1 MAQWLVLGRH
11 GSGGAG
17 PADAAPPVVAGADAE
32 EPAWLAAGGADPAR
46 PTADGADP
54 ARPSASSA
62 LPPFDRHV
70 IWVGG
75 AVFVVLMLLSGRYG
89 FHRDELYFLD
99 SARHLQASYVDQP
112 VFTPLV
118 ARISL
123 WLFGLSLTGLHL
135 WPALAAWATV
145 ILSGLT
151 ARELGGGRRA
161 QLLTAVGTATMPSLL
176 AVDHMLTTTGFDMLA
191 WVGLALVVIRIGRT
205 GDCRWWLAGGA
216 ILGLGLANKHSVGF
230 FALALF
236 ASALFTRARRL
247 VLNWWFLAGAGIAA
261 AFTGPDIWW
270 QAQHQWATIAMTQA
284 LNQENGGLGNA
295 GTWIIGQL
303 IMVAVALIWVWVTG
317 LRFLWR
323 SEVPLW
329 RTLAWAYAL
338 LFILFAATTGG
349 KIYYLAGTYPYL
361 LAAGFVAMDERL
373 AKPGQLRQLL
383 LGAALSTAVALP
395 VVLPVLPAA
404 DIGWIYKLNQAP
416 AESVGWPQLVQTVH
430 KVWFSLPSSQRARA
444 VIFTADYG
452 EAGAINEL
460 GRATGLPE
468 AVSGHNS
475 EWWWGPGNPRATTVV
490 AIGPGPI
497 GTTGYGA
504 YLRQYF
510 TSVRPVATLSNP
522 AGLRNQEWGGH
533 VYICTG
539 LRKPW
544 AQLWPM
550 LRHYG

>member
-1 MAQWLVLGRH
+1 MTQWLASRPRR
-11 GSGGAG
+11 SGGTG
-17 PADAAPPVVAGADAE
+17 PADATAPVRVA
-32 EPAWLAAGGADPAR
+32 
-46 PTADGADP
+46 ADGADP
-54 ARPSASSA
+54 ARPAASR
-62 LPPFDRHV
+62 PVQPVNRHV
-70 IWVGG
+70 VWVGA
-75 AVFVVLMLLSGRYG
+75 AVFAVLMVLSGRYG

-99 SARHLQASYVDQP
+99 SARHLQAGYVDQP

-123 WLFGLSLTGLHL
+123 WLFGLSLTGLRL

-145 ILSGLT
+145 IVSGLI
-151 ARELGGGRRA
+151 ARELGGGRRP
-161 QLLTAVGTATMPSLL
+161 QLLTAIGTATMPSLL
-176 AVDHMLTTTGFDMLA
+176 AIDHILGPTAFDMLA
-191 WVGLALVVIRIGRT
+191 WLGLALVVIRIGRT
-205 GDCRWWLAGGA
+205 GDCRWWLAGGV

-236 ASALFTRARRL
+236 GSALLTSARRL
-247 VLNWWFLAGAGIAA
+247 VLNWWFLAGTAIAA
-261 AFTGPDIWW
+261 AFTVPDIWW

-284 LNQENGGLGNA
+284 LNQENGGPGNSVN
-295 GTWIIGQL
+295 WVIGQL

-329 RTLAWAYAL
+329 RTLAWAYVL

-373 AKPGQLRQLL
+373 ARPGQMRKLL
-383 LGAALSTAVALP
+383 LGTALSTALALP
-395 VVLPVLPAA
+395 IVLPVLPAA
-404 DIGWIYKLNQAP
+404 DIGWIYKLNQTP
-416 AESVGWPQLVQTVH
+416 AESVGWPELVQTVH
-430 KVWFSLPSSQRARA
+430 KAWFSLPSSQRARA
-444 VIFTADYG
+444 VIFTSDYG
-452 EAGAINEL
+452 EAGAVNEL
-460 GRATGLPE
+460 GPTMGLPE
-468 AVSGHNS
+468 AVSGDNT

-490 AIGPGPI
+490 AVAPGPI
-497 GTTGYGA
+497 ATTGYGA

-510 TSVRPVATLSNP
+510 ASVRQVATLSNP

-533 VYICTG
+533 VYVCTG
-539 LRKPW
+539 PRKSW